1 MKRLALYVTIGLML
15 TLSACQLIGLTPP
28 PDFAATSASMTRIAQ
43 AVNATQGVIDERTA
57 AAPTRAPTIERL
69 SFVGVPLSGPALNVI
84 LGVWPLAPQESVVPN
99 TDPLCIAQCIEELW
113 VTLDGRG
120 TLSVGLFEFPNP
132 EQVVAKLRDVHN
144 TQEIIG
150 VPELDIPESV
160 SLPEETW
167 IQDNGGG
174 GSRYTLHTHQGRALV
189 VLTLY
194 LPDYA
199 ESENVLFLALY
210 AEKQLEM
217 LIQSSW

>member
-1 MKRLALYVTIGLML
+1 MKWLSLHVAIGLML

-28 PDFAATSASMTRIAQ
+28 PDFAATSASMTRIAE
-43 AVNATQGVIDERTA
+43 AVNATQGVIDQKTA
-57 AAPTRAPTIERL
+57 QAPTRAPTIERL
-69 SFVGVPLSGPALNVI
+69 GFVGAPLSGPALNVI
-84 LGVWPLAPQESVVPN
+84 LGVWPLSPQDSTVPN
-99 TDPLCIAQCIEELW
+99 TDPLCTAQCIEELW

-150 VPELDIPESV
+150 VPELDIPEPV
-160 SLPEETW
+160 SLPDDSW
-167 IQDNGGG
+167 IQDNGSS

-199 ESENVLFLALY
+199 ETENVLFLALFG
-210 AEKQLEM
+210 EKQIEM
-217 LIQSSW
+217 LKNSGW